1 MIYKVSISLNKL
13 YFMQIKTHEIQN
25 TKVAEVTSDSIIINS
40 IEDGIDLLG
49 NIYYQGFDRL
59 IVYEKNIT
67 PEFFDLKTKI
77 AGEILQKF
85 SNYRMRLAIVGNF
98 DKYNSKSLRDFM
110 YESNKGRMV
119 NFVNSFEEA
128 LAKIRT

>member
-1 MIYKVSISLNKL
+1 
-13 YFMQIKTHEIQN
+13 MQIKIHEIQN
-25 TKVAEVTSDSIIINS
+25 TKVAEVISDSVIIDC

-85 SNYRMRLAIVGNF
+85 SNYRMRLAIVGDF
-98 DKYNSKSLRDFM
+98 DKYESNSLRDFIF
-110 YESNKGRMV
+110 ESNNGKMV
-119 NFVNSFEEA
+119 NFVGSAEEA
-128 LAKIRT
+128 LQRLEN